1 MISYYGMHSN
11 GFPNCFLIGNGQ
23 AAFTANYPDA
33 LDEGAK
39 HITYLIKHF
48 LNKGITRVDTTAEVE
63 QQWTAEVV
71 GTKAVTI
78 MGGTACTPGYYNL
91 EGQHDPRARNNQPYG
106 GMLGSERYFA
116 KLEAFRK
123 GDKMP
128 GLELS

>member
-1 MISYYGMHSN
+1 MITYYGLHSH
-11 GFPNCFLIGNGQ
+11 GFPNCMFIGNGQ

-39 HITYLIKHF
+39 HLSYLIKYF
-48 LNKGITRVDTTAEVE
+48 QENNITRADTTEEEE
-63 QQWTAEVV
+63 QEWTAQVV

-78 MGGTACTPGYYNL
+78 MGGSSCTPGYYNL

-106 GMLGSERYFA
+106 GMMGSSKYFA
-116 KLEAFRK
+116 KLEEFRK
-123 GDKMP
+123 GDKFP